1 MRSILINLSI
11 VFSILFLISCGPGNT
26 VSVESFTPTGEVQ
39 NLTNF
44 TIEFSED
51 LAPADV
57 QDKWLDEEFITFTPA
72 IQGKFKW
79 TSPSTLVFSPE
90 SPLDPMQSYEAAINK
105 NVLFKTTFSPDFEEF
120 SFHTPYFDVT
130 KVDFFWTNIPYQNY
144 KLSVQANIY
153 FNYPVDPKSLREF
166 LEVKR
171 AGAVITDFQ
180 IVSEQTA
187 DVIAINFGE
196 VEQTD
201 KEQLFSVHIKENLVS
216 ALGKD
221 GLKESRTFEV
231 KLPPI
236 TQLAITNVT
245 AGFDGANGW
254 IEVAT
259 TQTVDD
265 KKLKDYI
272 STEPSKKLD
281 FSVSGNI
288 LRIETDLDNVQT
300 VELKIKKGLP
310 GLYGG
315 KLEFDYEQ
323 EVSMV
328 NVEPSINF
336 ADKKGKY
343 LMLGGEENLKVNAVN
358 INEVEIEVSQVFK
371 NNILHFLNQY
381 GYYYYYDEYD
391 YYYNPSYYVGDFGE
405 ILYEEKIKLSEGQN
419 WLKSFTVN
427 LNKALGQKF
436 KGIYTVSVR
445 SADERWRSDSKVIAV
460 SDLGIISKI
469 AGNEIYVFV
478 NSIGSTEPVADAEVN
493 IISTNNQTILTGR
506 TDGNGVAVFRD
517 VKKKTEGFS
526 PRLVVVD
533 KEEDFNYI
541 DLRETFVETSRFDVG
556 GLTQYAADFNVF
568 LYSPRNIYRPGEQV
582 NLSAIVR
589 NDKIQV
595 VKEVPL
601 ITKIVTPTGKVFE
614 EFKKDLN
621 EQGSFELSFTLPDFA
636 QTGGYSA
643 DVYTGDKQL
652 IGSYKFSV
660 EEFVPDKIRVNV

>member
-1 MRSILINLSI
+1 MRSFLINLLTI
-11 VFSILFLISCGPGNT
+11 FSILFLISCGPGNT
-26 VSVESFTPTGEVQ
+26 VEVESFTPTGEVQ

-57 QDKWLDEEFITFTPA
+57 QDKWLDEEFVTFTPA

-79 TSPSTLVFSPE
+79 TSPSTLTFSPDV
-90 SPLDPMQSYEAAINK
+90 PLDPMQQYKAAINK
-105 NVLFKTTFSPDFEEF
+105 KVLFNTTFSPDFEEYD
-120 SFHTPYFDVT
+120 FHTPYFDVT

-153 FNYPVDPKSLREF
+153 FNYPADPKSLKDF

-180 IVSEQTA
+180 IVSKQTS

-201 KEQLFSVHIKENLVS
+201 KEQLFSVVVKENFVS

-265 KKLKDYI
+265 KRLKDYI

-288 LRIETDLDNVQT
+288 LRIETDLGNVQT

-315 KLEFDYEQ
+315 KLE
-323 EVSMV
+323 
-328 NVEPSINF
+328 
-336 ADKKGKY
+336 
-343 LMLGGEENLKVNAVN
+343 
-358 INEVEIEVSQVFK
+358 
-371 NNILHFLNQY
+371 
-381 GYYYYYDEYD
+381 YD
-391 YYYNPSYYVGDFGE
+391 Y
-405 ILYEEKIKLSEGQN
+405 
-419 WLKSFTVN
+419 
-427 LNKALGQKF
+427 
-436 KGIYTVSVR
+436 
-445 SADERWRSDSKVIAV
+445 
-460 SDLGIISKI
+460 
-469 AGNEIYVFV
+469 
-478 NSIGSTEPVADAEVN
+478 
-493 IISTNNQTILTGR
+493 
-506 TDGNGVAVFRD
+506 
-517 VKKKTEGFS
+517 
-526 PRLVVVD
+526 
-533 KEEDFNYI
+533 
-541 DLRETFVETSRFDVG
+541 
-556 GLTQYAADFNVF
+556 
-568 LYSPRNIYRPGEQV
+568 
-582 NLSAIVR
+582 
-589 NDKIQV
+589 
-595 VKEVPL
+595 
-601 ITKIVTPTGKVFE
+601 
-614 EFKKDLN
+614 
-621 EQGSFELSFTLPDFA
+621 
-636 QTGGYSA
+636 
-643 DVYTGDKQL
+643 
-652 IGSYKFSV
+652 
-660 EEFVPDKIRVNV
+660 